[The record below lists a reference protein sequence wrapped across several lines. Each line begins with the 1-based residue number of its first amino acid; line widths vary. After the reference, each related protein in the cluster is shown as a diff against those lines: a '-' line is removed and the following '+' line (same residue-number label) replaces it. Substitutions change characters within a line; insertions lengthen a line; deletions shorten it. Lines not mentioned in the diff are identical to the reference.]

1 MDTKIP
7 TGSKILDKML
17 NGGYESDIV
26 TTIFGPPG
34 SGKTILCL
42 LAAISIAR
50 KNKKVVYVDT
60 ENNFS
65 VERLRQIA
73 LDYKKILNNMV
84 FLRPVSF
91 KEQKDAFQKL
101 KDIINDATGL
111 IVVDTIAMLYRL
123 EIGKTD
129 EVYETNRELGRQI
142 SYLSEI
148 ATKQSI
154 PVLVTTQIYADFD
167 NKDNIKIVGGDL
179 LKYGSKCLLELQIT
193 PKNNR
198 RCILRKHRSIA
209 AHRQIT
215 FKIIKEGIIG
225 TKE

>member
-1 MDTKIP
+1 VQKIP

-34 SGKTILCL
+34 SGKTVLCL
-42 LAAISIAR
+42 LAAINIAR
-50 KNKKVVYVDT
+50 KDKKVIYVDT

-65 VERLRQIA
+65 VERLMQIA
-73 LDYKKILNNMV
+73 LDYKKILDNIV
-84 FLRPVSF
+84 FLRPTSF
-91 KEQKDAFQKL
+91 TEQKGAFQKL
-101 KDIINDATGL
+101 KDIINDKVGL

-129 EVYETNRELGRQI
+129 EVYEINRELGRQI

-148 ATKQSI
+148 STKKNI

-167 NKDNIKIVGGDL
+167 NKDTVKIVGGDL
-179 LKYGSKCLLELQIT
+179 LRYGSKCLIELQIT
-193 PKNNR
+193 PQNNR

-209 AHRQIT
+209 SQRQIT
-215 FKIIKEGIIG
+215 FKIIEEGIIG